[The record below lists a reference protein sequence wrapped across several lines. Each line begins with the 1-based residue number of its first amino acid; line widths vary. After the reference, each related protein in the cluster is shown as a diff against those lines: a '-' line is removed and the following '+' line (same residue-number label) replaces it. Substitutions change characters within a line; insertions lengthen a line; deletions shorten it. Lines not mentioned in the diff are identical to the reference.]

1 MSWMGKILGGG
12 LGFIVGGPLGAVL
25 GAVAGHHT
33 LDAGNSGGGGV
44 FSSLENKQSIYFT
57 ATFSML
63 GKLAKAD
70 GVVTQQEIDVIDRVM
85 RENLRLNPQARDLA
99 IRIFNEAKNSDQ
111 RFEDFATQFYSEF
124 GASKEVLAS
133 IIDLLLLVGH
143 ADGQLSEPEEAMIL
157 SAVRIFRLEDRYQQ
171 LKGRFSGVPE
181 DINRYYTILGA
192 KQGDSL
198 ASIKRKY
205 RRLAMEYHPD
215 RIQSQGMA
223 PELASA
229 AEDKFKEIQ
238 NAMDMVEK
246 DIRNS

>member
-1 MSWMGKILGGG
+1 MRWMGKILGGG
-12 LGFIVGGPLGAVL
+12 LGFMVGGPIGAVL
-25 GAVAGHHT
+25 GAVAGHHA
-33 LDAGNSGGGGV
+33 LDGGSESGGGL
-44 FSSLENKQSIYFT
+44 FSALENKQSIYFT

-70 GVVTQQEIDVIDRVM
+70 GIVTQQEIDMIDRVM

-111 RFEDFATQFYSEF
+111 RFEDFATQFYNEF
-124 GASKEVLAS
+124 GRSQEVLAS
-133 IIDLLLLVGH
+133 IIDLLLLVGY
-143 ADGQLSEPEEAMIL
+143 ADGQLAEAEEAMIM

-171 LKGRFSGVPE
+171 LKGRFTGMPE
-181 DINRYYTILGA
+181 DITRYYTILGA
-192 KQGDSL
+192 EQGDSL

-205 RRLAMEYHPD
+205 RKLAMEYHPD
-215 RIQSQGMA
+215 RIQSKGMA

-246 DIRNS
+246 DIRGS

>member
-1 MSWMGKILGGG
+1 MGKILGGG

-33 LDAGNSGGGGV
+33 LDGGSMGGGGL

-85 RENLRLNPQARDLA
+85 KENLRLNPQARDLA

-111 RFEDFATQFYSEF
+111 RFEDFAEQFYVEF
-124 GASKEVLAS
+124 GSSKQVCAS
-133 IIDLLLLVGH
+133 IIDLLLLVGY
-143 ADGQLSEPEEAMIL
+143 ADGRLSDAEEAMIL
-157 SAVRIFRLEDRYQQ
+157 SAVRTFQLEDHYQQ
-171 LKGRFSGVPE
+171 LKGRFTGMPE
-181 DINRYYTILGA
+181 DVNRYYTILGA
-192 KQGDSL
+192 SKGDSL
-198 ASIKRKY
+198 TAIKKKY
-205 RRLAMEYHPD
+205 RKLAMEYHPD
-215 RIQSQGMA
+215 RIQSQGMS

-238 NAMDMVEK
+238 HAMDMVEK
-246 DIRNS
+246 DIRGQ